1 MTNGTVTITIQEF
14 DNYRLFE
21 KAVNERQVV
30 GVRNSY
36 GYKSTYTE
44 YFLTTESQA
53 LIDAKSVLEIANTEN
68 YELRSK
74 IRDLNNNVNELLS
87 RKEPKKWWQI

>member
-1 MTNGTVTITIQEF
+1 MTEGTVTITIREF

-21 KAVNERQVV
+21 KAVKERQVV

-36 GYKSTYTE
+36 DYMSTYTE

-53 LIDAKSVLEIANTEN
+53 LIDAKSVLEKADIEN

-74 IRDLNNNVNELLS
+74 IRDLNNNIKELLS
-87 RKEPKKWWQI
+87 RKEPKKWWQT